1 MHNVN
6 QQVSY
11 SREKRNTNR
20 VTLSRHS
27 NARAIRRPSAN
38 SLMASSSCVFII
50 NNQKHVVTTSVNSR
64 RPSVHKRL
72 MTPLFGNCF
81 SAITS
86 LLFAIDR
93 KEQTLVF
100 LESVN
105 SCVYMQI
112 FNFRDGHVTTLR
124 HHSGAYICQMPGHR
138 LSRLAKGIQSE
149 SLLSI
154 GVKLFPVGSAQDS
167 RRVPKTR
174 KMLFWIWLR
183 PRYKVRESFT
193 IAPVLTSTFDSLP
206 PKSRRRVVFIQDLG
220 CVTSIKKH
228 LQSFWFGLEPPT
240 HRSRCK
246 SAHKCIP
253 YNNRCV
259 QNFIQIG

>member
-1 MHNVN
+1 MV
-6 QQVSY
+6 
-11 SREKRNTNR
+11 
-20 VTLSRHS
+20 L
-27 NARAIRRPSAN
+27 
-38 SLMASSSCVFII
+38 
-50 NNQKHVVTTSVNSR
+50 TTSVNSR

-93 KEQTLVF
+93 KVF

-167 RRVPKTR
+167 RRVPKNA
-174 KMLFWIWLR
+174 KN
-183 PRYKVRESFT
+183 
-193 IAPVLTSTFDSLP
+193 A
-206 PKSRRRVVFIQDLG
+206 VFG
-220 CVTSIKKH
+220 S
-228 LQSFWFGLEPPT
+228 G
-240 HRSRCK
+240 
-246 SAHKCIP
+246 SAHATKFG
-253 YNNRCV
+253 NLSL
-259 QNFIQIG
+259 